1 MGAIRSVRPGNFVII
16 SDPQT
21 TEPPVSDD
29 WWLGQIIWCDD
40 EVAHPGVGSACQVA
54 DVDDGSLRW
63 VNAAEVTHV
72 LHALDGFGDER

>member
-1 MGAIRSVRPGNFVII
+1 
-16 SDPQT
+16 
-21 TEPPVSDD
+21 
-29 WWLGQIIWCDD
+29 LGQIIWCDD
-40 EVAHPGVGSACQVA
+40 EVAHAGVGSACQVA